1 MSPARRLTDSRVPR
15 RRPVERI
22 GSLLPE
28 AARALGLEDQLR
40 WARAARAWQT
50 ILDRLVPAAAGGC
63 RPVRLERGAA
73 GDLALTLVVQASAQ
87 IIGQEVRLHED
98 ELLEAFAAEPG
109 GLRADRLRV
118 VVTRGI
124 IP

>member
-1 MSPARRLTDSRVPR
+1 MSPARRLSDSRVPR

-40 WARAARAWQT
+40 WAQADHAWQT

-73 GDLALTLVVQASAQ
+73 GDPALTLVVQASAQ

-98 ELLEAFAAEPG
+98 ELLVAFAAEPAG
-109 GLRADRLRV
+109 MRADRLRV